1 MYVDYKKIG
10 VRIAQRRKEIKM
22 KQNTLAEKTN
32 LSNNHIS
39 NIENGYSVP
48 SIETFAKICN
58 VLNITPDYLLLGA
71 LKSNNISQNIVDKL
85 NLCDDKSL
93 KLISKIIDA
102 ILSEQEQSRWQIYC
116 FEL

>member
-48 SIETFAKICN
+48 SIETFAM
-58 VLNITPDYLLLGA
+58 Y
-71 LKSNNISQNIVDKL
+71 
-85 NLCDDKSL
+85 
-93 KLISKIIDA
+93 
-102 ILSEQEQSRWQIYC
+102 
-116 FEL
+116 

>member
-58 VLNITPDYLLLGA
+58 VLNITPDYLLLGT

-102 ILSEQEQSRWQIYC
+102 ILFEQEQSR
-116 FEL
+116 

>member
-58 VLNITPDYLLLGA
+58 VLNITPDYLLLGT
-71 LKSNNISQNIVDKL
+71 LKSN

-102 ILSEQEQSRWQIYC
+102 ILSEQEQSR
-116 FEL
+116 

>member
-48 SIETFAKICN
+48 SIETFAKI
-58 VLNITPDYLLLGA
+58 NISPDYLLLGT

-102 ILSEQEQSRWQIYC
+102 ILSEQEQSR
-116 FEL
+116 

>member
-48 SIETFAKICN
+48 SIETFANIC
-58 VLNITPDYLLLGA
+58 
-71 LKSNNISQNIVDKL
+71 K
-85 NLCDDKSL
+85 NLQCIKYHS
-93 KLISKIIDA
+93 
-102 ILSEQEQSRWQIYC
+102 
-116 FEL
+116 

>member
-10 VRIAQRRKEIKM
+10 IRIAQRRKEIKM
-22 KQNTLAEKTN
+22 KQNVLAKKKTN

-58 VLNITPDYLLLGA
+58 ALNITPDYLLLGT
-71 LKSNNISQNIVDKL
+71 
-85 NLCDDKSL
+85 
-93 KLISKIIDA
+93 
-102 ILSEQEQSRWQIYC
+102 
-116 FEL
+116 

>member
-10 VRIAQRRKEIKM
+10 IRIAQRRKKIKM
-22 KQNTLAEKTN
+22 KQNVLAKKTN

-58 VLNITPDYLLLGA
+58 ALNISPDYLLLGT
-71 LKSNNISQNIVDKL
+71 LKINNIPQNIVDKL
-85 NLCDDKSL
+85 NLCNDKSL
-93 KLISKIIDA
+93 SLISKIID
-102 ILSEQEQSRWQIYC
+102 IVLSEQE
-116 FEL
+116 

>member
-48 SIETFAKICN
+48 NIETFANIC
-58 VLNITPDYLLLGA
+58 
-71 LKSNNISQNIVDKL
+71 K
-85 NLCDDKSL
+85 NLQCIKYHS
-93 KLISKIIDA
+93 
-102 ILSEQEQSRWQIYC
+102 
-116 FEL
+116 

>member
-32 LSNNHIS
+32 LSSNHIS

-48 SIETFAKICN
+48 SIEHLQKFAM
-58 VLNITPDYLLLGA
+58 Y
-71 LKSNNISQNIVDKL
+71 
-85 NLCDDKSL
+85 
-93 KLISKIIDA
+93 
-102 ILSEQEQSRWQIYC
+102 
-116 FEL
+116 

>member
-58 VLNITPDYLLLGA
+58 VLNITPDYLLLGT

-93 KLISKIIDA
+93 KLIYKIIDA
-102 ILSEQEQSRWQIYC
+102 ILSEQEQSR
-116 FEL
+116 

>member
-10 VRIAQRRKEIKM
+10 IRIAQRRKKIKM
-22 KQNTLAEKTN
+22 KQNVLAKKTN

-58 VLNITPDYLLLGA
+58 ELNISPDYLLLGT
-71 LKSNNISQNIVDKL
+71 LKINNIPQNIVDKL
-85 NLCDDKSL
+85 NLCNDKSL
-93 KLISKIIDA
+93 SLISKIID
-102 ILSEQEQSRWQIYC
+102 IVLSEQE
-116 FEL
+116 